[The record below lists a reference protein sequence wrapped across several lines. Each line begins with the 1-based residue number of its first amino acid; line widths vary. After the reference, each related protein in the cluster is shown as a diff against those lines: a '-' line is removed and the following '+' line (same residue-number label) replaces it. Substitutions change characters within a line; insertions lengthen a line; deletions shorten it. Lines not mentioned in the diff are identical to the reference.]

1 MEFYDLVFLLSV
13 VIGLA
18 YYFIRQRYSYWERLN
33 IPYSKPTFP
42 YGNIKE
48 LGKTMHAS
56 QLFQKYYN
64 ELKGSAPFAGLYFF
78 INPAVLATSLD
89 FVKSV
94 LIKDFNHF
102 VSRGVFY
109 NEKDDPLS
117 GHLFALDGEKWRGL
131 RTKLTP
137 TFTSGKMK
145 FMFPTILKVADEL
158 TNTVNSLTNGT
169 NADLEVKEILAR
181 FTTDVIGTC
190 AFGIE
195 CNSLKDENSEF
206 RKYGRKIFDTPR
218 NSFLK
223 FLFLSA
229 FRDLARKLRMKQIA
243 DDVSAFF
250 MSSLKE
256 TIKYREENNVQRNDF
271 LNMMMQLQKHGR
283 LDVGDGDEVDD
294 DQVKGKLS
302 FNELAAQS
310 FVFFFAGFETSST
323 TMMFCLF
330 ELSVN
335 PQIQRKARQ
344 EVIDVLAKHNG
355 VFTYEAMM
363 EMHYLDRCLQEALRK
378 YPTVASL
385 IRKCTTDYPVPD
397 TGITIPKGTQT
408 MIPVY
413 AIHHDPEIYPNPDTY
428 DPDRFLPE
436 EVEKRHPLSYLPF
449 GDGPRNCIG
458 LRFGLMQ
465 TRVGLATI
473 LKNFELTPCSKSTN
487 PLVLNPKSLILAPT
501 GSGLWLNV
509 KNIKVVI

>member
-1 MEFYDLVFLLSV
+1 
-13 VIGLA
+13 
-18 YYFIRQRYSYWERLN
+18 
-33 IPYSKPTFP
+33 
-42 YGNIKE
+42 
-48 LGKTMHAS
+48 
-56 QLFQKYYN
+56 
-64 ELKGSAPFAGLYFF
+64 
-78 INPAVLATSLD
+78 
-89 FVKSV
+89 
-94 LIKDFNHF
+94 
-102 VSRGVFY
+102 
-109 NEKDDPLS
+109 
-117 GHLFALDGEKWRGL
+117 
-131 RTKLTP
+131 
-137 TFTSGKMK
+137 
-145 FMFPTILKVADEL
+145 
-158 TNTVNSLTNGT
+158 
-169 NADLEVKEILAR
+169 
-181 FTTDVIGTC
+181 
-190 AFGIE
+190 
-195 CNSLKDENSEF
+195 
-206 RKYGRKIFDTPR
+206 
-218 NSFLK
+218 
-223 FLFLSA
+223 
-229 FRDLARKLRMKQIA
+229 
-243 DDVSAFF
+243 
-250 MSSLKE
+250 
-256 TIKYREENNVQRNDF
+256 
-271 LNMMMQLQKHGR
+271 
-283 LDVGDGDEVDD
+283 
-294 DQVKGKLS
+294 
-302 FNELAAQS
+302 
-310 FVFFFAGFETSST
+310 
-323 TMMFCLF
+323 LF